1 MFKVLKIAAR
11 SLARFSRRTFLTSAL
26 ITLGIVAVLLFVA
39 TTGSFKSIMI
49 GQFTDS
55 MLGHLEVHRKGYVAS
70 IDSLPLNLNMQPQ
83 MAGKVEQVLQ
93 GMDAVEAYAPRV
105 KLGAMFSNFT
115 ETTSVR
121 INGVDPVKEAAT
133 TPLLPGRLVG
143 GKREGALVKPG
154 EILIP
159 ELIARGLKVKVG
171 DTVVLVA
178 TNRDG
183 SVNGKTFTV
192 GGVVQ
197 SATGPGGKD
206 GYISIDDARALLRMK
221 EPEVSE
227 VAIRLKDPAQL
238 DRVAADLKRALGTT
252 SGQSATPAQP
262 AAPSI
267 QGGNPA
273 NMAGPAAG
281 AASGGMGSGGGGLE
295 VHTWADLSPFSSI
308 VRMIDL
314 LAIFI
319 KIMLVSIVLI
329 SVMNVMMM
337 AVYERIREIGTI
349 SAIGTP
355 PRRILS
361 LFLTEGLLLGIGG
374 TAIGTAISLVAIYAL
389 NIWKPAFKFGMQ
401 SAPVTLSP
409 SVSVAD
415 VGTIA
420 ALVIVMSALASLQ
433 PAWKASRMD
442 PVTALGHV

>member
-11 SLARFSRRTFLTSAL
+11 SLARFGRRTVLTSAL

-39 TTGSFKSIMI
+39 TTGSFKRIMI

-70 IDSLPLNLNMQPQ
+70 IDSLPLNLNMRPQ
-83 MAGKVEQVLQ
+83 MVDKVEQVLK

-178 TNRDG
+178 TNRDS

-206 GYISIDDARALLRMK
+206 GYISIADARALLRMK

-227 VAIRLKDPAQL
+227 FAIRLKDPAQL
-238 DRVAADLKRALGTT
+238 EQVHAEVSRALGATT
-252 SGQSATPAQP
+252 GKPAQP
-262 AAPSI
+262 GVQGAKPGDAA
-267 QGGNPA
+267 GG
-273 NMAGPAAG
+273 AG
-281 AASGGMGSGGGGLE
+281 AAMGGMGNGAGLE
-295 VHTWADLSPFSSI
+295 VHTWADLSPFASI

-349 SAIGTP
+349 AAIGTP
-355 PRRILS
+355 PRKILS
-361 LFLTEGLLLGIGG
+361 LFLTEGLLLGVGG
-374 TAIGTAISLVAIYAL
+374 TAIGIAISLVAIYAL
-389 NIWKPAFKFGMQ
+389 NIWKPAFQFGMQ
-401 SAPVTLSP
+401 TAAVTLSP
-409 SVSVAD
+409 SVSVGD

-420 ALVIVMSALASLQ
+420 ALVIAVSALASLQ